1 MRAKLFSY
9 RRGLRYCVAGLV
21 VLAGT
26 AALLATPVRAEGD
39 VEGET
44 TDKAPGPAPAMPQR
58 DAPADEKTKSRL
70 EALQRQHED
79 LEFKKRT
86 KAPFT
91 SERSLRHQLRRNE
104 AQQGWEKSEQR
115 RLEYEQL
122 RREQT
127 R

>member
-1 MRAKLFSY
+1 MRAKLISY
-9 RRGLRYCVAGLV
+9 RRRLRYGVVGLV

-39 VEGET
+39 VEGE
-44 TDKAPGPAPAMPQR
+44 KAPAQAPAAPQP
-58 DAPADEKTKSRL
+58 DADAKAKSKL
-70 EALQRQHED
+70 EALQRQHDD
-79 LEFKKRT
+79 LEFRKRT

-91 SERSLRHQLRRNE
+91 SDRSLRHQLRRNE
-104 AQQGWEKSEQR
+104 TRQGWEKSEQR

-122 RREQT
+122 RRDQS

>member
-1 MRAKLFSY
+1 MRKTYLSD
-9 RRGLRYCVAGLV
+9 RRLRRAVVGLLA
-21 VLAGT
+21 LAG
-26 AALLATPVRAEGD
+26 AAAMHAAAYA
-39 VEGET
+39 EGET
-44 TDKAPGPAPAMPQR
+44 PVAPADETPLAPQR
-58 DAPADEKTKSRL
+58 EAPADEKAKSRL
-70 EALQRQHED
+70 EALKRQHED

-91 SERSLRHQLRRNE
+91 SDRSLRHQLRRNE

-122 RREQT
+122 RRDQS